1 MGWVVRWGGFKPPPP
16 LWWTFFAQ
24 EHNKITP
31 PGLEPIPLHLESCA
45 LTTRLLRLAHNFRN
59 SIPIGYLCFLYFS
72 LMAFFLLYLQGV
84 KRGFFRKRKGS
95 RLLRKLKK
103 KACKKV
109 CKWAIKRICR
119 RVPDGFNKL
128 WRKCLNLRNR
138 GCKRVCRWLIG

>member
-1 MGWVVRWGGFKPPPP
+1 MDVFCPRTQYNNPARSRTHTSPPRV
-16 LWWTFFAQ
+16 LRTNHKATASRTQFQKLQDIFFLFF
-24 EHNKITP
+24 P
-31 PGLEPIPLHLESCA
+31 
-45 LTTRLLRLAHNFRN
+45 
-59 SIPIGYLCFLYFS
+59 
-72 LMAFFLLYLQGV
+72 LMAFFLFYLQGV

-119 RVPDGFNKL
+119 RVPDRFNKL

-138 GCKRVCRWLIG
+138 GCKRVCKWLIG